1 MFGSTAVPWFIGGP
15 LSVTIEDF
23 LSAAF
28 AIAGLAL
35 FIVAYDYQVS
45 VTWEID
51 GREAI

>member
-1 MFGSTAVPWFIGGP
+1 MFGSTAAPWFIAGP

-28 AIAGLAL
+28 AIAGLAF
-35 FIVAYDYQVS
+35 FIVAYDYQVFP
-45 VTWEID
+45 WEID